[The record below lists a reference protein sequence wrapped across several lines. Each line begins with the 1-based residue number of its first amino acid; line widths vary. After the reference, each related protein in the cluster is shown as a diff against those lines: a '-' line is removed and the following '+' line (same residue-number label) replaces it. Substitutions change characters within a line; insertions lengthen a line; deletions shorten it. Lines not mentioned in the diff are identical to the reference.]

1 MNSPVCVQK
10 VLPNCSVVRTQRRAL
25 GVTPSPIRSH
35 RQSLGLERVPQEL
48 SPADIR
54 ILVCVCG
61 GGLGV
66 APPPAV
72 PPGLI
77 CVIALGAEKA
87 LGHVPTSSPSFHC
100 PRPYWSLPVLAVAP
114 ANTGVGSERGS
125 HLCAAIRVLS
135 VHR

>member
-1 MNSPVCVQK
+1 MSCILILLLCLPYTNRCQNS
-10 VLPNCSVVRTQRRAL
+10 LNY
-25 GVTPSPIRSH
+25 G
-35 RQSLGLERVPQEL
+35 
-48 SPADIR
+48 
-54 ILVCVCG
+54 VCG
-61 GGLGV
+61 GVGLGV

-87 LGHVPTSSPSFHC
+87 LGHVPNSSPSFHC